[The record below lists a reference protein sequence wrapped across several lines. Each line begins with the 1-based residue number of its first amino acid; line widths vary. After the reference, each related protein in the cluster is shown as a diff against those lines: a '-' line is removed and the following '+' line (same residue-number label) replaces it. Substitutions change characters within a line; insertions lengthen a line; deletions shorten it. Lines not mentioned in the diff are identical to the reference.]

1 LCGNAVTVPKT
12 SDDKAAEASLLP
24 LFLIAGVTIA
34 SLSAAVALWA
44 YFCTTLFFEM
54 VRTGFIACF
63 G

>member
-1 LCGNAVTVPKT
+1 MPDAVTTLKT

-24 LFLIAGVTIA
+24 LFVIAAGTVTA
-34 SLSAAVALWA
+34 LSGAIALWA

-54 VRTGFIACF
+54 VRTGFMACF

>member
-1 LCGNAVTVPKT
+1 MTAMKT
-12 SDDKAAEASLLP
+12 SNKETAEASLLP
-24 LFLIAGVTIA
+24 LFFIAGGTVTA
-34 SLSAAVALWA
+34 LSGAVALWA

>member
-1 LCGNAVTVPKT
+1 MKT
-12 SDDKAAEASLLP
+12 KDDRAAEASLLS
-24 LFLIAGVTIA
+24 LFVIAAGTVTV
-34 SLSAAVALWA
+34 LSGAVALWA

>member
-1 LCGNAVTVPKT
+1 VVTTLKT

-24 LFLIAGVTIA
+24 LFVIAAGTVTA
-34 SLSAAVALWA
+34 LSGAVALWA

-54 VRTGFIACF
+54 VRTGFMACF

>member
-1 LCGNAVTVPKT
+1 MTT
-12 SDDKAAEASLLP
+12 RDDKAAEASLLP
-24 LFLIAGVTIA
+24 LFVIAAGAVTA
-34 SLSAAVALWA
+34 LSGGVALWA

>member
-1 LCGNAVTVPKT
+1 MNE
-12 SDDKAAEASLLP
+12 DKAAEASLLP
-24 LFLIAGVTIA
+24 LFLIASGTVA
-34 SLSAAVALWA
+34 ALSGAVALWA

>member
-1 LCGNAVTVPKT
+1 VTTVKT
-12 SDDKAAEASLLP
+12 GDDKAAEASLLP
-24 LFLIAGVTIA
+24 PFVIVVGTVAA
-34 SLSAAVALWA
+34 LSGAVALWA

>member
-1 LCGNAVTVPKT
+1 MKT
-12 SDDKAAEASLLP
+12 RDDKAAEASLLP
-24 LFLIAGVTIA
+24 LFVIAAGTVTA
-34 SLSAAVALWA
+34 LSGAVALWA